1 MQCNRDRALDLFYG
15 RMNDCLDDIKE
26 NIKVNLADELKNMKL
41 DLVLWAMDEA
51 NKNITH
57 AAKMLNLNRTTLTSM
72 ISNELAPYIR
82 KRKVEKR
89 RSKDRQESV
98 DLGC

>member
-1 MQCNRDRALDLFYG
+1 MQCDRDKALDLFYG

-51 NKNITH
+51 NKNLTR

-82 KRKVEKR
+82 KRKIEKR
-89 RSKDRQESV
+89 KGKENECSY
-98 DLGC
+98 